1 MLVYFEGI
9 EYKGKPLVWELHKN
23 KATCLFQV
31 AGSDEKLDPEA
42 VLESLTGQALPGV
55 RIRIKKNSATI
66 RHASKYSPVL
76 IEDHPEVKNT
86 LSLSKSSQE
95 LSSVEPRT
103 SSSKLQT
110 LKRTLSNSSF
120 SLFKDNKDKITSS
133 PRSPRSTEK
142 TQSGSATTLPDSD
155 SEGASD
161 RDEKEISVRSLL
173 DKYKEYEEGK
183 IKKRR
188 AYSSVALLDLFDE
201 GMDATKWR
209 DTIAVRDK
217 FSEVSGNDLKRLG
230 ATVHTH
236 NSLLKV
242 LQLEIGQT
250 YYPLRNELLD
260 QVEALLT
267 GILNPIYQE
276 WIEHHPIEQRPY
288 FYSYMQKAVQE
299 IMVANPELSRLPT
312 EYEQLSEEAYKKQFD
327 NNDARFEFMNHKALL
342 LRAEGKMPLFMA
354 LTHPD
359 YPVHAGV
366 ADVPESSIKYALRT
380 YKNIL
385 PLYNHLVSQSFI
397 KESYR
402 DRLQTMH
409 NFVTTIKMLL
419 EYDKSVQVLFKSLEK
434 EPMRQLSFKDLLKDK
449 TVHERV
455 KVSTN
460 LIDRHLTGLLV
471 HSFKENLAAE
481 GPELSADI
489 QRRLRTFHETMTQ
502 IMHADRNA
510 EIQRNHLQG
519 RLEQKVP
526 VIHDYHSFRHFIET
540 ILTGEGASDKKS
552 RRHGQLAALVET
564 ITTATIKAIAISY
577 KDSREKSN
585 VERIRNTDTDFYL
598 STEWEGK
605 IRNTLD
611 ELERKRSSLT
621 QLREQPDKEKI
632 VNPVVAEIAGEIAK
646 FVIEASEEHDAK
658 LNLEKE
664 RQAALAKEKERSIDE
679 GRSDAPG
686 PSSSSG
692 MGM

>member
-9 EYKGKPLVWELHKN
+9 VYKGKPLVWELHKN

-42 VLESLTGQALPGV
+42 VLESLAGQGITGI
-55 RIRIKKNSATI
+55 RIRTKKNSATI
-66 RHASKYSPVL
+66 HHASKFKYPQIPV
-76 IEDHPEVKNT
+76 EDHPEVNKT
-86 LSLSKSSQE
+86 LSPSKSSQE
-95 LSSVEPRT
+95 LSVVEPRK
-103 SSSKLQT
+103 SSSKLRT
-110 LKRTLSNSSF
+110 LTRSLSNSNF
-120 SLFKDNKDKITSS
+120 GLFNKDKITPS
-133 PRSPRSTEK
+133 PRSPRSAEK
-142 TQSGSATTLPDSD
+142 TLSESGMRLPDSD
-155 SEGASD
+155 SEGTSD
-161 RDEKEISVRSLL
+161 RDEEKISVRSLL
-173 DKYKEYEEGK
+173 DKYRKYEEGK
-183 IKKRR
+183 IKRR
-188 AYSSVALLDLFDE
+188 KAYSSVALLDLFDE
-201 GMDATKWR
+201 GMDTTKWR

-230 ATVHTH
+230 ATLHTH

-288 FYSYMQKAVQE
+288 FYSYMQRAVHE
-299 IMVANPELSRLPT
+299 IMVANPKLSRLPT
-312 EYEQLSEEAYKKQFD
+312 EYEQLSEEAYKERFD

-366 ADVPESSIKYALRT
+366 ANVPESSIKYALRT

-397 KESYR
+397 KKSYR
-402 DRLQTMH
+402 DRLQIMH
-409 NFVTTIKMLL
+409 GFVTTIKMLL
-419 EYDKSVQVLFKSLEK
+419 EYDKSVKILFNNLEI
-434 EPMRQLSFKDLLKDK
+434 EPKRQLSFKDLLKDE
-449 TVHERV
+449 TVHECV
-455 KVSTN
+455 KASAN

-471 HSFKENLAAE
+471 HSFKENLAAK
-481 GPELSADI
+481 GPELSTDI
-489 QRRLRTFHETMTQ
+489 QRRLRTFHETMTK

-510 EIQRNHLQG
+510 EIQRNHLLR
-519 RLEQKVP
+519 RLEQQEP
-526 VIHDYHSFRHFIET
+526 VIHEYHSFRHFIET
-540 ILTGEGASDKKS
+540 ILTGEGSSDKKS

-585 VERIRNTDTDFYL
+585 VVHIRNTDTDFYL
-598 STEWEGK
+598 GTEWEGK

-611 ELERKRSSLT
+611 ELERKHSSLT
-621 QLREQPDKEKI
+621 QLREHPDKEKI

-686 PSSSSG
+686 PSSSAG